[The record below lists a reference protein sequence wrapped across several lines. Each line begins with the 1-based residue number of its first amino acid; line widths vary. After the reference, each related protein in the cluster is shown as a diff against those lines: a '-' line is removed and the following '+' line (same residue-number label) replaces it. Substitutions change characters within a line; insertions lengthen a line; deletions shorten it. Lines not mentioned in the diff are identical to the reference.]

1 MESNDTFMSSKKQF
15 VMFRSGFVSRIH
27 CFCVGYRDFY
37 VAQIGKRLLSPLFT
51 WAVAML
57 L

>member
-1 MESNDTFMSSKKQF
+1 MESNDTSMSLKKQF
-15 VMFRSGFVSRIH
+15 VMFRSGFVSRIL

-37 VAQIGKRLLSPLFT
+37 VAQMGKRLSSPLFVR
-51 WAVAML
+51 AVAVL